1 MAQQTFRR
9 LINLVFIVCALA
21 LMTAAALAQGYPT
34 GNSHLSDMKP
44 GSVLF
49 YNKYTSNPS
58 NPQQG
63 DTQINI
69 TNTHQSADVT
79 VHLFL
84 VDGSTCSIADSFIS
98 LTQNQ
103 TASFLLSDFDPGVT
117 GYIVAVAVGGGA
129 PTQFNW
135 LIGDEYIRETDGRQA
150 NLAAVSI
157 AKRSPGDVVPSGDG
171 TAALIFDDAD
181 YERLPASVA
190 LSNFNSQATDNT
202 QVNIYSPSA
211 NLITGGSLSSSTIFT
226 LVYDDAER
234 VFSTSTRFV
243 CYGVIQLSSLRVA
256 GGSLNTIVPAGRT
269 GWIRF
274 NGGGRPLLG
283 ASIQRGPVFMGGHN
297 LHALTLLPSYTITI
311 PAFGI

>member
-1 MAQQTFRR
+1 MTQQNFRR
-9 LINLVFIVCALA
+9 LIHFALAITVCALFSSV
-21 LMTAAALAQGYPT
+21 ALAQYPI

-49 YNKYTSNPS
+49 FNKYTSNPS

-69 TNTHQSADVT
+69 TNTNQNSGADI
-79 VHLFL
+79 HLFL
-84 VDGSTCSIADSFIS
+84 VDGSTCSIADSFVS
-98 LTQNQ
+98 LTANQ
-103 TASFLLSDFDPGVT
+103 TTSFITSDFDPGVQ
-117 GYIVAVAVGGGA
+117 GYLVAVAVSGGS

-135 LIGDEYIRETDGRQA
+135 LIGDEYIRETDGRLA

-157 AKRSPGDVVPSGDG
+157 AKRSPGDVAPDGDG
-171 TAALIFDDAD
+171 TATMNFNDAD

-202 QVNIYSPSA
+202 QVNLYVPSS
-211 NLITGGSLSSSTIFT
+211 NLIVGASLSTSSIFT
-226 LVYDDAER
+226 LVYDDTEQ
-234 VFSTSTRFV
+234 VFSTTVRAV
-243 CYGVIQLSSLRVA
+243 CYTTVQLSSLRIA
-256 GGSLNTIVPAGRT
+256 GGNINKIVPSGRS

-274 NGGGRPLLG
+274 NGGGKPLLG

-297 LHALTLLPSYTITI
+297 LHALSLLPSYSITI